1 MKLLTC
7 FSLLAV
13 LLGSAAVAQVT
24 VYSDVGGFD
33 TIHVEGSNGG
43 GSRMTLVAAQFVQ
56 PTKYSGY
63 ATQSE
68 PDSLDDPSASW
79 VEDAFNGLN
88 GSHYVEILSVN
99 GQTTGPGVGL
109 TRTIVATLAA
119 AKQLKLNL
127 ALPVELGSSIEYR
140 VVSHW
145 TLAAVFGATNTAG
158 LQGGTSLTAD
168 QVQLWNGLGYDSYFY
183 QTTGIG
189 GVGWRRVGNQ
199 TADAAGTIIRPDQS
213 VLIKRVG
220 SSSVPLV
227 VNGWVN
233 KGQASMEVVQGFNF
247 FPNPFSEPLTLGTC
261 GLFTG
266 NPNTGLAAGELTTA
280 DQVMLWNGTVYETY
294 YYQNAGLGGVGWRRV
309 GAQSIDASGTI
320 IKSGTGFI
328 LRRNRV
334 GGFTWQIPQPP
345 TGL

>member
-1 MKLLTC
+1 MKLITC
-7 FSLLAV
+7 SSLIA
-13 LLGSAAVAQVT
+13 LLLSSAAMAQVT

-33 TIHVEGSNGG
+33 TIAIDGSSGG
-43 GSRMTLVAAQFVQ
+43 GSRLTFAAAQFLQ

-68 PDSLDDPSASW
+68 PASLFDASASW
-79 VEDAFNGLN
+79 AEGAFNGGN
-88 GSHYVEILSVN
+88 GSHYVEILSL
-99 GQTTGPGVGL
+99 GGHATGPGVGL
-109 TRTIVATLAA
+109 TRTILETLATE
-119 AKQLKLNL
+119 KKLRLNEP
-127 ALPVELGSSIEYR
+127 LPVGMGVSIEYR

-145 TLAAVFGATNTAG
+145 TLATVFGATNTAG

-168 QVQLWNGLGYDSYFY
+168 QVQIWNGSSYDSYYY

-189 GVGWRRVGNQ
+189 GVGWRMVGNQ
-199 TADAAGTIIRPDQS
+199 TANAAGAIIRPDQS

-220 SSSVPLV
+220 GSAVPLV
-227 VNGWVN
+227 VNGWV
-233 KGQASMEVVQGFNF
+233 KTGQASLEVVQGFNF

-266 NPNTGLAAGELTTA
+266 NPNSGLAAGELTTA
-280 DQVMLWNGTVYETY
+280 DQVMLWNGLVYETY